1 MVSVSALAEAPMHC
15 DGQRV
20 SAAQDLGK
28 VAQDV
33 LGGLN
38 IARSD
43 LHNLDLRGT
52 NIAVL
57 PEGLSLGGDLYL
69 DSTKINALPEG
80 LSVGGGLYL
89 RGTKITALVG
99 SIVDFDRCSR
109 DEAIALR
116 QLQQAWTKFAGAD
129 KKTCVGET
137 TIGDF
142 ASYVELLTCLEMASG
157 VRKEDLNPP
166 DPGRGASKV
175 DHLAGIG
182 C

>member
-1 MVSVSALAEAPMHC
+1 MLLHLPIAILATLSPIPVSNTVPTF
-15 DGQRV
+15 D
-20 SAAQDLGK
+20 
-28 VAQDV
+28 
-33 LGGLN
+33 
-38 IARSD
+38 IAREC
-43 LHNLDLRGT
+43 RFE
-52 NIAVL
+52 A
-57 PEGLSLGGDLYL
+57 
-69 DSTKINALPEG
+69 
-80 LSVGGGLYL
+80 
-89 RGTKITALVG
+89 G
-99 SIVDFDRCSR
+99 SMVDFDRCSR